1 MTMADVPTTNL
12 TVAKLKALCVLNDLS
27 ASGKK
32 ADLLARL
39 LEAGVDKETLGVE
52 VFDEATAT
60 FHTAPVDGEEPAPE
74 EGASGEDDDAPGEEK
89 VEESE
94 EDVVDNEPIMLS
106 LEDEETITPSAEPV
120 EVEPTPTKKRQPA
133 RSSTKAE
140 PIADDDEVLE
150 AEILEA
156 DLLDDEVE
164 EVEEVVAEPPS
175 SRPTP
180 EKSTAGSP
188 MTLKEMVQRPQSVAV
203 LLALL
208 ILGAGGWYYVNNQLE
223 PFTADSLRYGDS
235 MGYIISGTGDGYDE
249 TTSGAMIA
257 TGEYVSLV
265 LDQLE
270 DPPDYCKVRLLFEG
284 QSEATITEGTS
295 RELFTQSSDDRLGA
309 VEVKGGQGLSWLTV
323 ESKNEMEFSQFDI
336 FGHTKTNQKCND
348 FSEGSE
354 GTADITLTTWTELRE
369 RVTIATQLDT
379 SLANSGGAYD
389 GTAFTY
395 GVGGLFGGL
404 EDLSPGLGMVVAPV
418 ELAQFFGNA
427 YITTDATGTSSGW
440 EWRVTGSEKVGTTN
454 MWKVTASHRDVRDFC
469 LGYANMNL
477 WLDADSPWAAR
488 QSVDIAISSSESSQ
502 NDCSTWQQRGVEA
515 VLPEGEL
522 ELHHSFERTYHARG
536 VKAVELGKAYDNRP
550 ESNEMD
556 PDEDELSAWAVDG
569 THLPDNS
576 TQRTHPLDLAMTCI
590 PEFNIEASGA
600 VEALE
605 SHDGYVWRAVDAKNG
620 SATDWNISWVGNDN
634 AAGWLLF
641 SVAGSVDDLTCTFL
655 AKGIFEDTMTHDRDA
670 IPEALP
676 LEAVEQRIMDAQRF
690 PALTGPDALFSSDGY
705 HDQTSIGY
713 LVVVPGSGLGI
724 DFGDFFDTTG
734 ATTLDLQRQWEED
747 GVDHRFSLL
756 VDGTDGRLIGWTLL
770 EVA

>member
-1 MTMADVPTTNL
+1 MADVPTTNL

-27 ASGKK
+27 ASGNK

-39 LEAGVDKETLGVE
+39 LDAGVDKETLGIE

-60 FHTAPVDGEEPAPE
+60 FHAAPVEGEEPVTDE
-74 EGASGEDDDAPGEEK
+74 EVAEADEDAEGDGEDD
-89 VEESE
+89 
-94 EDVVDNEPIMLS
+94 EPIMLS
-106 LEDEETITPSAEPV
+106 LEDEETITPASEPAKAEASA
-120 EVEPTPTKKRQPA
+120 TKKRPST
-133 RSSTKAE
+133 RSSSETE
-140 PIADDDEVLE
+140 PVVEEDDEVLE

-156 DLLDDEVE
+156 DLIDDDLDEVE
-164 EVEEVVAEPPS
+164 EAVPETTSPPKKSEKASAE
-175 SRPTP
+175 
-180 EKSTAGSP
+180 SP
-188 MTLKEMVQRPQSVAV
+188 MTLKEMVQRPQSIAV

-208 ILGAGGWYYVNNQLE
+208 IFGAGGWYYVNNQLE

-235 MGYIISGTGDGYDE
+235 MGYIISGTGDGFDE

-284 QSEATITEGTS
+284 ESEATITEGTS
-295 RELFTQSSDDRLGA
+295 MELFTQSSDDRLGA
-309 VEVKGGQGLSWLTV
+309 VEIKGGQGLSWLTV

-369 RVTIATQLDT
+369 RVTIATQLET
-379 SLANSGGAYD
+379 SLANSGGTYD

-404 EDLSPGLGMVVAPV
+404 EELSPGLGMVVAPI
-418 ELAQFFGNA
+418 ELADFFGNA

-469 LGYANMNL
+469 LGYANMNI

-522 ELHHSFERTYHARG
+522 ELHHSFERTYHSRG

-556 PDEDELSAWAVDG
+556 PDEDELSSWGVDG

-576 TQRTHPLDLAMTCI
+576 THRTHPLDVAMTCV
-590 PEFNIEASGA
+590 PEFSLDASGA
-600 VEALE
+600 VEALD
-605 SHDGYVWRAVDAKNG
+605 SRDGYVWRAIDTNNG
-620 SATDWNISWVGNDN
+620 SETEWNISWVANDN
-634 AAGWLLF
+634 SAGWLLF
-641 SVAGSVDDLTCTFL
+641 SVAGSVDDLTCTFID
-655 AKGIFEDTMTHDRDA
+655 KGIFDDTVAHDRDA

-690 PALTGPDALFSSDGY
+690 PALTGPAALFTSDGY
-705 HDQTSIGY
+705 HDETQIGY

-734 ATTLDLQRQWEED
+734 ATTVDVQRQWEEN
-747 GVDHRFSLL
+747 GVDRRFSLL

>member
-1 MTMADVPTTNL
+1 MADVPTTNL

-27 ASGKK
+27 ASGNK
-32 ADLLARL
+32 AELLTRL
-39 LEAGVDKETLGVE
+39 LEAGVDKETLGIE

-60 FHTAPVDGEEPAPE
+60 FHSVPSGGEEPGADE
-74 EGASGEDDDAPGEEK
+74 EGERD
-89 VEESE
+89 VE
-94 EDVVDNEPIMLS
+94 DNEPIMLS
-106 LEDEETITPSAEPV
+106 LEDEETLTPASKPDEAKTSA
-120 EVEPTPTKKRQPA
+120 TKKRPST
-133 RSSTKAE
+133 RSSAE
-140 PIADDDEVLE
+140 TEPVVEEDDEVLE

-156 DLLDDEVE
+156 DLIVE
-164 EVEEVVAEPPS
+164 DLEEAEEAVSETVPP
-175 SRPTP
+175 PKKT
-180 EKSTAGSP
+180 EKPSAESP
-188 MTLKEMVQRPQSVAV
+188 MTLKEMVQRPQSIAV

-235 MGYIISGTGDGYDE
+235 MGYIISGTGDGFDE

-284 QSEATITEGTS
+284 ESEATITEGTS
-295 RELFTQSSDDRLGA
+295 MELFTQSSDDRLGA
-309 VEVKGGQGLSWLTV
+309 VEIKGGQGLSWLTV
-323 ESKNEMEFSQFDI
+323 ESKNEMGFSQFDI

-369 RVTIATQLDT
+369 RVTIATQLET
-379 SLANSGGAYD
+379 SLANSGGTYD

-404 EDLSPGLGMVVAPV
+404 EELSPGLGMVVAPI
-418 ELAQFFGNA
+418 ELAAFFGNA
-427 YITTDATGTSSGW
+427 YITTDASGTSSGW

-469 LGYANMNL
+469 LGYANMNI

-522 ELHHSFERTYHARG
+522 ELHHSFERTYHSRG
-536 VKAVELGKAYDNRP
+536 VKAIELGKAYDNRP

-556 PDEDELSAWAVDG
+556 PDEDELSTWGVDG

-576 TQRTHPLDLAMTCI
+576 THRTHPLDVAMTCVS
-590 PEFNIEASGA
+590 EFSVEASGA
-600 VEALE
+600 VEALD
-605 SHDGYVWRAVDAKNG
+605 SRDGYVWRAIDAING
-620 SATDWNISWVGNDN
+620 SATEWNISWVANDN
-634 AAGWLLF
+634 SAGWLLF
-641 SVAGSVDDLTCTFL
+641 SVAGSVDDLTCTFID
-655 AKGIFEDTMTHDRDA
+655 KGIFDDTVAHDRDA
-670 IPEALP
+670 IPEVLP
-676 LEAVEQRIMDAQRF
+676 LEAIEQRIMDAQRF
-690 PALTGPDALFSSDGY
+690 PALTGPAALFTSEGY
-705 HDQTSIGY
+705 HDETQIGY

-734 ATTLDLQRQWEED
+734 ATTVDVQRQWEEN
-747 GVDHRFSLL
+747 GVDRRFSLL

-770 EVA
+770 GVA

>member
-1 MTMADVPTTNL
+1 MADVPTTNL

-27 ASGKK
+27 ASGNK

-39 LEAGVDKETLGVE
+39 LDAGVDKETLGIE

-60 FHTAPVDGEEPAPE
+60 FHAAPVEGEEPVTDE
-74 EGASGEDDDAPGEEK
+74 EVAEADEDAEGDGEDD
-89 VEESE
+89 
-94 EDVVDNEPIMLS
+94 EPIMLS
-106 LEDEETITPSAEPV
+106 LEDEETITPASEPAEAEASA
-120 EVEPTPTKKRQPA
+120 TKKRPST
-133 RSSTKAE
+133 RNSSETE
-140 PIADDDEVLE
+140 PVVEEDDEVLE

-156 DLLDDEVE
+156 DLIDDDLDEVE
-164 EVEEVVAEPPS
+164 EAVPETTSPPKKSEKASAE
-175 SRPTP
+175 
-180 EKSTAGSP
+180 SP
-188 MTLKEMVQRPQSVAV
+188 MTLKEMVQRPQSIAV

-208 ILGAGGWYYVNNQLE
+208 IFGAGGWYYVNNQLE

-235 MGYIISGTGDGYDE
+235 MGYIISGTGDGFDE

-284 QSEATITEGTS
+284 ESEATITEGTS
-295 RELFTQSSDDRLGA
+295 MELFTQSSDDRLGA
-309 VEVKGGQGLSWLTV
+309 VEIKGGQGLSWLTV

-369 RVTIATQLDT
+369 RVTIATQLET
-379 SLANSGGAYD
+379 SLANSGGTYD

-404 EDLSPGLGMVVAPV
+404 EELSPGLGMVVAPI
-418 ELAQFFGNA
+418 ELAAFFGNA

-469 LGYANMNL
+469 LGYANMNI

-522 ELHHSFERTYHARG
+522 ELHHSFERTYHSRG

-556 PDEDELSAWAVDG
+556 PDEDELSSWGVDG

-576 TQRTHPLDLAMTCI
+576 THRTHPLDVAMTCV
-590 PEFNIEASGA
+590 PEFSLDASGA
-600 VEALE
+600 VEALD
-605 SHDGYVWRAVDAKNG
+605 SRDGYVWRAIDTNNG
-620 SATDWNISWVGNDN
+620 SETEWNISWVANDN
-634 AAGWLLF
+634 SAGWLLF
-641 SVAGSVDDLTCTFL
+641 SVAGSADDLTCTFID
-655 AKGIFEDTMTHDRDA
+655 KGIFDDTVAHDRDA

-690 PALTGPDALFSSDGY
+690 PALTGPAALFTSDGY
-705 HDQTSIGY
+705 HDETQIGY

-734 ATTLDLQRQWEED
+734 ATTVDVQRQWEEN
-747 GVDHRFSLL
+747 GVDRRFSLL

>member
-1 MTMADVPTTNL
+1 MADVPTTNL

-27 ASGKK
+27 ASGNK

-39 LEAGVDKETLGVE
+39 LDAGVDKETLGIE

-60 FHTAPVDGEEPAPE
+60 FHAAPVEGEEPVTDE
-74 EGASGEDDDAPGEEK
+74 EVAEADEDAEGDGEDD
-89 VEESE
+89 
-94 EDVVDNEPIMLS
+94 EPIMLS
-106 LEDEETITPSAEPV
+106 LEDEETITPASEPAEAEASA
-120 EVEPTPTKKRQPA
+120 TKKRPST
-133 RSSTKAE
+133 RNSSETE
-140 PIADDDEVLE
+140 PVVEEDDEVLE

-156 DLLDDEVE
+156 DLIDDDLDEVE
-164 EVEEVVAEPPS
+164 EAVPETTSPPKKSEKASAE
-175 SRPTP
+175 
-180 EKSTAGSP
+180 SP
-188 MTLKEMVQRPQSVAV
+188 MTLKEMVQRPQSIAV

-208 ILGAGGWYYVNNQLE
+208 IFGAGGWYYVNNQLE

-235 MGYIISGTGDGYDE
+235 MGYIISGTGDGFDE

-284 QSEATITEGTS
+284 ESEATITEGTS
-295 RELFTQSSDDRLGA
+295 MELFTQSSDDRLGA
-309 VEVKGGQGLSWLTV
+309 VEIKGGQGLSWLTV

-369 RVTIATQLDT
+369 RVTIATQLET
-379 SLANSGGAYD
+379 SLANSGGTYD

-404 EDLSPGLGMVVAPV
+404 EELSPGLGMVVAPI
-418 ELAQFFGNA
+418 ELADFFGNA

-469 LGYANMNL
+469 LGYANMNI

-522 ELHHSFERTYHARG
+522 ELHHSFERTYHSRG

-556 PDEDELSAWAVDG
+556 PDEDELSTWGVDG

-576 TQRTHPLDLAMTCI
+576 THRTHPLDVAMTCV
-590 PEFNIEASGA
+590 PEFSVDASGA
-600 VEALE
+600 VEALD
-605 SHDGYVWRAVDAKNG
+605 SRDGYVWRAIDTNNG
-620 SATDWNISWVGNDN
+620 SETEWNISWVANDN
-634 AAGWLLF
+634 SAGWLLF
-641 SVAGSVDDLTCTFL
+641 SVAGSADDLTCTFID
-655 AKGIFEDTMTHDRDA
+655 KGIFDDTVAHDRDA

-690 PALTGPDALFSSDGY
+690 PALTGPAALFTSDGY
-705 HDQTSIGY
+705 HDETQIGY

-734 ATTLDLQRQWEED
+734 ATTVDVQRQWEEN
-747 GVDHRFSLL
+747 GVDRRFSLL

>member
-1 MTMADVPTTNL
+1 MADVPTTNL

-27 ASGKK
+27 ASGNK
-32 ADLLARL
+32 AELLTRL
-39 LEAGVDKETLGVE
+39 LEAGVDKETLGIE

-60 FHTAPVDGEEPAPE
+60 FHAFPSDGEEPGADE
-74 EGASGEDDDAPGEEK
+74 EGERD
-89 VEESE
+89 VE
-94 EDVVDNEPIMLS
+94 DNEPIMLS
-106 LEDEETITPSAEPV
+106 LEDEETLTPASKPDEAKTSA
-120 EVEPTPTKKRQPA
+120 TKKRPST
-133 RSSTKAE
+133 RSSAE
-140 PIADDDEVLE
+140 TEPVVEEDDEVLE

-156 DLLDDEVE
+156 DLIVE
-164 EVEEVVAEPPS
+164 DLEEAEEAVSETVPP
-175 SRPTP
+175 PKKA
-180 EKSTAGSP
+180 EKPSAESP
-188 MTLKEMVQRPQSVAV
+188 MTLKEMVQRPQSIAV

-235 MGYIISGTGDGYDE
+235 MGYIISGTGDGFDE

-284 QSEATITEGTS
+284 ESEATITEGTS
-295 RELFTQSSDDRLGA
+295 MELFTQSSDDRLGA
-309 VEVKGGQGLSWLTV
+309 VEIKGGQGLSWLTV

-369 RVTIATQLDT
+369 RVTIATQLET
-379 SLANSGGAYD
+379 SLANSGGTYD

-404 EDLSPGLGMVVAPV
+404 EELSPGLGMVVAPI
-418 ELAQFFGNA
+418 ELAAFFGNA
-427 YITTDATGTSSGW
+427 YITTDASGTSSGW

-469 LGYANMNL
+469 LGYANMNI

-522 ELHHSFERTYHARG
+522 ELHHSFERTYHSRG
-536 VKAVELGKAYDNRP
+536 VKAIELGKAYDNRP

-556 PDEDELSAWAVDG
+556 PDEDELSTWGVDG

-576 TQRTHPLDLAMTCI
+576 THRTHPLDVAMTCVS
-590 PEFNIEASGA
+590 EFSVEASGA
-600 VEALE
+600 VEALD
-605 SHDGYVWRAVDAKNG
+605 SRDGYVWRAIDAING
-620 SATDWNISWVGNDN
+620 SATEWNISWVANDN
-634 AAGWLLF
+634 SAGWLLF
-641 SVAGSVDDLTCTFL
+641 SVAGSVDDLTCTFID
-655 AKGIFEDTMTHDRDA
+655 KGIFDDTVAHDRDA
-670 IPEALP
+670 IPEVLP
-676 LEAVEQRIMDAQRF
+676 LEAIEQRIMDAQRF
-690 PALTGPDALFSSDGY
+690 PALTGPAALFTSEGY
-705 HDQTSIGY
+705 HDETQIGY

-734 ATTLDLQRQWEED
+734 ATTVDVQRQWEEN
-747 GVDHRFSLL
+747 GVDRRFSLL

-770 EVA
+770 GVA

>member
-1 MTMADVPTTNL
+1 MADVPTTNL

-27 ASGKK
+27 ASGNK

-39 LEAGVDKETLGVE
+39 LDAGVDKETLGIE

-60 FHTAPVDGEEPAPE
+60 FHAAPVEGEEPVTDE
-74 EGASGEDDDAPGEEK
+74 EVAEADEDAEGDGEDD
-89 VEESE
+89 
-94 EDVVDNEPIMLS
+94 EPIMLS
-106 LEDEETITPSAEPV
+106 LEDEETITPASEPAEAEASA
-120 EVEPTPTKKRQPA
+120 TKKRPST
-133 RSSTKAE
+133 RSSSETE
-140 PIADDDEVLE
+140 PVVEEDDEVLE

-156 DLLDDEVE
+156 DLIDDDLDEVE
-164 EVEEVVAEPPS
+164 EAVPETTSPPKKSEKASAE
-175 SRPTP
+175 
-180 EKSTAGSP
+180 SP
-188 MTLKEMVQRPQSVAV
+188 MTLKEMVQRPQSIAV

-208 ILGAGGWYYVNNQLE
+208 IFGAGGWYYVNNQLE

-235 MGYIISGTGDGYDE
+235 MGYIISGTGDGFDE

-284 QSEATITEGTS
+284 ESEATITEGTS
-295 RELFTQSSDDRLGA
+295 MELFTQSSDDRLGA
-309 VEVKGGQGLSWLTV
+309 VEIKGGQGLSWLTV

-369 RVTIATQLDT
+369 RVTIATQLET
-379 SLANSGGAYD
+379 SLANSGGTYD

-404 EDLSPGLGMVVAPV
+404 EELSPGLGMVVAPI
-418 ELAQFFGNA
+418 ELADFFGNA

-469 LGYANMNL
+469 LGYANMNI

-522 ELHHSFERTYHARG
+522 ELHHSFERTYHSRG

-556 PDEDELSAWAVDG
+556 PDEDELSTWGVDG

-576 TQRTHPLDLAMTCI
+576 THRTHPLDVAMTCVD
-590 PEFNIEASGA
+590 EFSLDASGA
-600 VEALE
+600 VEALD
-605 SHDGYVWRAVDAKNG
+605 SRDGYVWRAIDTNNG
-620 SATDWNISWVGNDN
+620 SATEWNISWVANDN
-634 AAGWLLF
+634 SAGWLLF
-641 SVAGSVDDLTCTFL
+641 SVAGSVDDLTCTFID
-655 AKGIFEDTMTHDRDA
+655 KGIFDDTVAHDRDA

-690 PALTGPDALFSSDGY
+690 PALTGPDALFTSDGY
-705 HDQTSIGY
+705 HDETQIGY

-734 ATTLDLQRQWEED
+734 ATTVDVQRQWEEN
-747 GVDHRFSLL
+747 GVDRRFSLL

>member
-1 MTMADVPTTNL
+1 MADVPTTNL

-27 ASGKK
+27 ASGNK

-39 LEAGVDKETLGVE
+39 LDAGVDKETLGIE

-60 FHTAPVDGEEPAPE
+60 FHAAPVEGEEPVTDE
-74 EGASGEDDDAPGEEK
+74 EVAEADEDAEGGGEDD
-89 VEESE
+89 
-94 EDVVDNEPIMLS
+94 EPIMLS
-106 LEDEETITPSAEPV
+106 LEDEETITPASEPAEAEASA
-120 EVEPTPTKKRQPA
+120 TKKRPST
-133 RSSTKAE
+133 RNSSETE
-140 PIADDDEVLE
+140 PVVEEDDEVLE

-156 DLLDDEVE
+156 DLIDDDLDEVE
-164 EVEEVVAEPPS
+164 EAVPETTSPPKKSEKASAE
-175 SRPTP
+175 
-180 EKSTAGSP
+180 SP
-188 MTLKEMVQRPQSVAV
+188 MTLKEMVQRPQSIAV

-208 ILGAGGWYYVNNQLE
+208 IFGAGGWYYVNNQLE

-235 MGYIISGTGDGYDE
+235 MGYIISGTGDGFDE

-284 QSEATITEGTS
+284 ESEATITEGTS
-295 RELFTQSSDDRLGA
+295 MELFTQSSDDRLGA
-309 VEVKGGQGLSWLTV
+309 VEIKGGQGLSWLTV

-369 RVTIATQLDT
+369 RVTIATQLET
-379 SLANSGGAYD
+379 SLANSGGTYD

-404 EDLSPGLGMVVAPV
+404 EELSPGLGMVVAPI
-418 ELAQFFGNA
+418 ELADFFGNA

-469 LGYANMNL
+469 LGYANMNI

-522 ELHHSFERTYHARG
+522 ELHHSFERTYHSRG

-556 PDEDELSAWAVDG
+556 PDEDELSTWGVDG

-576 TQRTHPLDLAMTCI
+576 THRTHPLDVAMTCVD
-590 PEFNIEASGA
+590 EFSLDASGA
-600 VEALE
+600 VEALD
-605 SHDGYVWRAVDAKNG
+605 SRDGYVWRAIDTNNG
-620 SATDWNISWVGNDN
+620 SATEWNISWVANDN
-634 AAGWLLF
+634 SAGWLLF
-641 SVAGSVDDLTCTFL
+641 SVAGSVDDLTCTFID
-655 AKGIFEDTMTHDRDA
+655 KGIFDDTVAHDRDA

-690 PALTGPDALFSSDGY
+690 PALTGPAALFTSDGY
-705 HDQTSIGY
+705 HDETQIGY

-734 ATTLDLQRQWEED
+734 ATTVDVQRQWEEN
-747 GVDHRFSLL
+747 GVDRRFSLL

>member
-1 MTMADVPTTNL
+1 MADVPTTNL

-60 FHTAPVDGEEPAPE
+60 FHAAPVDDDEPATV
-74 EGASGEDDDAPGEEK
+74 DDASSSDDV

-94 EDVVDNEPIMLS
+94 QGVDESDEPIMLS
-106 LEDEETITPSAEPV
+106 LEDEETLT
-120 EVEPTPTKKRQPA
+120 PTPVSTEKTESSVKAKKSPKKSEPEQVEAESPA
-133 RSSTKAE
+133 E
-140 PIADDDEVLE
+140 DEVLE

-156 DLLDDEVE
+156 DLIDDDEE
-164 EVEEVVAEPPS
+164 EDEQTVPATPVRETKVS
-175 SRPTP
+175 STQ
-180 EKSTAGSP
+180 P
-188 MTLKEMVQRPQSVAV
+188 MTLKEMIQRPQSVAV

-208 ILGAGGWYYVNNQLE
+208 ILGAGGWYYVNNQIE
-223 PFTADSLRYGDS
+223 PFTADSLRYGDT

-265 LDQLE
+265 MDQLD
-270 DPPDYCKVRLLFEG
+270 DPPEYCKVRLLFDGE
-284 QSEATITEGTS
+284 SVASITEGS
-295 RELFTQSSDDRLGA
+295 SMELFTQSSDDRLGA
-309 VEVKGGQGLSWLTV
+309 VEIKGGQGLSWLTV

-369 RVTIATQLDT
+369 RVTIATQLEA
-379 SLANSGGAYD
+379 SLSNSKGTYD

-404 EDLSPGLGMVVAPV
+404 EDLSPGLGMVVAPI
-418 ELAQFFGNA
+418 ELADFFGSA
-427 YITTDATGTSSGW
+427 YITTDASGTSSGW
-440 EWRVTGSEKVGTTN
+440 EWRVTGSEKIGTTN

-477 WLDADSPWAAR
+477 WLDPASPWAAR

-502 NDCSTWQQRGVEA
+502 NDCSEWQKRGIEA

-522 ELHHSFERTYHARG
+522 ELHHSFERTYHTRG

-556 PDEDELSAWAVDG
+556 PDEDELSNWAVDG

-576 TQRTHPLDLAMTCI
+576 TQRDHPLDVAMNCI
-590 PEFNIEASGA
+590 PEFSLDASGA
-600 VEALE
+600 VEALQSE
-605 SHDGYVWRAVDAKNG
+605 DGYVWRAIDSQNG
-620 SATDWNISWVGNDN
+620 SATEWNLSWVSSSDS
-634 AAGWLLF
+634 AGWLRF
-641 SVAGSVDDLTCTFL
+641 SVTGTVDDLSCEFL
-655 AKGIFEDTMTHDRDA
+655 AKGIFDDTVSHDRDA
-670 IPEALP
+670 IPSVLP
-676 LEAVEQRIMDAQRF
+676 LEAVEERIMDAQRF
-690 PALTGPDALFSSDGY
+690 PALTQPSALFSSDGF
-705 HDQTSIGY
+705 HEETQIGY

-734 ATTLDLQRQWEED
+734 ATTVDVQRQWEED

>member
-1 MTMADVPTTNL
+1 MADVPTTNL

-27 ASGKK
+27 ASGNK
-32 ADLLARL
+32 AELLTRL
-39 LEAGVDKETLGVE
+39 LEAGVDKETLGIE

-60 FHTAPVDGEEPAPE
+60 FHSVPSGGEEPGADE
-74 EGASGEDDDAPGEEK
+74 EGERD
-89 VEESE
+89 VE
-94 EDVVDNEPIMLS
+94 DNEPIMLS
-106 LEDEETITPSAEPV
+106 LEDEETLTPASKPDEAKTSA
-120 EVEPTPTKKRQPA
+120 TKKRPST
-133 RSSTKAE
+133 RSSAE
-140 PIADDDEVLE
+140 TEPVVEEDDEVLE

-156 DLLDDEVE
+156 DLIVE
-164 EVEEVVAEPPS
+164 DLEEAEEAVSETVPP
-175 SRPTP
+175 PKKA
-180 EKSTAGSP
+180 EKPSAESP
-188 MTLKEMVQRPQSVAV
+188 MTLKEMVQRPQSIAV

-235 MGYIISGTGDGYDE
+235 MGYIISGTGDGFDE

-284 QSEATITEGTS
+284 ESEATITEGTS
-295 RELFTQSSDDRLGA
+295 MELFTQSSDDRLGA
-309 VEVKGGQGLSWLTV
+309 VEIKGGQGLSWLTV

-369 RVTIATQLDT
+369 RVTIATQLET
-379 SLANSGGAYD
+379 SLANSGGTYD

-404 EDLSPGLGMVVAPV
+404 EELSPGLGMVVAPI
-418 ELAQFFGNA
+418 ELAAFFGNA
-427 YITTDATGTSSGW
+427 YITTDASGTSSGW

-469 LGYANMNL
+469 LGYANMNI

-522 ELHHSFERTYHARG
+522 ELHHSFERTYHSRG
-536 VKAVELGKAYDNRP
+536 VKAIELGKAYDNRP

-556 PDEDELSAWAVDG
+556 PDEDELSTWGVDG

-576 TQRTHPLDLAMTCI
+576 THRTHPLDVAMTCVS
-590 PEFNIEASGA
+590 EFSVEASGA
-600 VEALE
+600 VEALD
-605 SHDGYVWRAVDAKNG
+605 SRDGYVWRAIDAING
-620 SATDWNISWVGNDN
+620 SATEWNISWVANDN
-634 AAGWLLF
+634 SAGWLLF
-641 SVAGSVDDLTCTFL
+641 SVAGSVDDLTCTFID
-655 AKGIFEDTMTHDRDA
+655 KGIFDDTVAHDRDA
-670 IPEALP
+670 IPEVLP
-676 LEAVEQRIMDAQRF
+676 LEAIEQRIMDAQRF
-690 PALTGPDALFSSDGY
+690 PALTGPAALFTSEGY
-705 HDQTSIGY
+705 HDETQIGY

-734 ATTLDLQRQWEED
+734 ATTVDVQRQWEEN
-747 GVDHRFSLL
+747 GVDRRFSLL

-770 EVA
+770 GVA

>member
-1 MTMADVPTTNL
+1 MADVPTTNL

-27 ASGKK
+27 ASGNK

-39 LEAGVDKETLGVE
+39 LDAGVDKETLGIE

-60 FHTAPVDGEEPAPE
+60 FHAAPVEDEEPVTDE
-74 EGASGEDDDAPGEEK
+74 EVAEADEDAKGDGEDD
-89 VEESE
+89 
-94 EDVVDNEPIMLS
+94 EPIMLS
-106 LEDEETITPSAEPV
+106 LEDEETITPAS
-120 EVEPTPTKKRQPA
+120 EPTKVETSATKKRPST
-133 RSSTKAE
+133 RNSSETE
-140 PIADDDEVLE
+140 PVVEEDDEVLE

-156 DLLDDEVE
+156 DLIDEDLNDVE
-164 EVEEVVAEPPS
+164 EAVPETTSPPKKS
-175 SRPTP
+175 
-180 EKSTAGSP
+180 EKASAASP
-188 MTLKEMVQRPQSVAV
+188 MTLKEMVQRPQSIAV

-208 ILGAGGWYYVNNQLE
+208 IFGAGGWYYVNNQLE

-235 MGYIISGTGDGYDE
+235 MGYIISGTGDGFDE

-284 QSEATITEGTS
+284 ESEATITEGTS
-295 RELFTQSSDDRLGA
+295 MELFTQSSDDRLGA
-309 VEVKGGQGLSWLTV
+309 VEIKGGQGLSWLTV

-369 RVTIATQLDT
+369 RVTIATQLET
-379 SLANSGGAYD
+379 SLANSGGTYD

-404 EDLSPGLGMVVAPV
+404 EELSPGLGMVVAPI
-418 ELAQFFGNA
+418 ELADFFGNA

-469 LGYANMNL
+469 LGYANMNI

-522 ELHHSFERTYHARG
+522 ELHHSFERTYHSRG

-556 PDEDELSAWAVDG
+556 PDEDELSTWGVDG

-576 TQRTHPLDLAMTCI
+576 THRTHPLDVAMTCV
-590 PEFNIEASGA
+590 PEFSLDASGA
-600 VEALE
+600 VEALD
-605 SHDGYVWRAVDAKNG
+605 SRDGYVWRAIDTNNG
-620 SATDWNISWVGNDN
+620 SATEWNISWVANDN
-634 AAGWLLF
+634 SAGWLLF
-641 SVAGSVDDLTCTFL
+641 SVAGSVDDLTCSFID
-655 AKGIFEDTMTHDRDA
+655 KGIFDDTVAHDRDA

-690 PALTGPDALFSSDGY
+690 PALTGPAALFTSDGY
-705 HDQTSIGY
+705 HDETQIGY

-734 ATTLDLQRQWEED
+734 ATTVDVQRQWEEN
-747 GVDHRFSLL
+747 GVDRRFSLL

>member
-1 MTMADVPTTNL
+1 MADVPTTNL

-27 ASGKK
+27 ASGNK
-32 ADLLARL
+32 AELLTRL
-39 LEAGVDKETLGVE
+39 LEAGVDKETLGIE

-60 FHTAPVDGEEPAPE
+60 FHSVPSGGEEPGADE
-74 EGASGEDDDAPGEEK
+74 EGERD
-89 VEESE
+89 VE
-94 EDVVDNEPIMLS
+94 DNEPIMLS
-106 LEDEETITPSAEPV
+106 LEDEETLTPASKPDEAKTSA
-120 EVEPTPTKKRQPA
+120 TKKRPST
-133 RSSTKAE
+133 RSSAE
-140 PIADDDEVLE
+140 TEPVVEEDDEVLE

-156 DLLDDEVE
+156 DLIVE
-164 EVEEVVAEPPS
+164 DLEEAEEAVSETVPP
-175 SRPTP
+175 PKKA
-180 EKSTAGSP
+180 EKPSAESP
-188 MTLKEMVQRPQSVAV
+188 MTLKEMVQRPQSIAV

-235 MGYIISGTGDGYDE
+235 MGYIISGTGDGFDE

-284 QSEATITEGTS
+284 ESEATITEGTS
-295 RELFTQSSDDRLGA
+295 MELFTQSSDDRLGA
-309 VEVKGGQGLSWLTV
+309 VEIKGGQGLSWLTV

-369 RVTIATQLDT
+369 RVTIATQLET
-379 SLANSGGAYD
+379 SLANSGGTYD

-404 EDLSPGLGMVVAPV
+404 EELSPGLGMVVAPI
-418 ELAQFFGNA
+418 ELAAFFGNA
-427 YITTDATGTSSGW
+427 YITTDASGTSSGW

-469 LGYANMNL
+469 LGYANMNI

-502 NDCSTWQQRGVEA
+502 NDCSTWQQRGDEA

-522 ELHHSFERTYHARG
+522 ELHHSFERTYHSRG
-536 VKAVELGKAYDNRP
+536 VKAIELGKAYDNRP

-556 PDEDELSAWAVDG
+556 PDEDELSTWGVDG

-576 TQRTHPLDLAMTCI
+576 THRTHPLDVAMTCVS
-590 PEFNIEASGA
+590 EFSVEASGA
-600 VEALE
+600 VEALD
-605 SHDGYVWRAVDAKNG
+605 SRDGYVWRAIDAING
-620 SATDWNISWVGNDN
+620 SATEWNISWVANDN
-634 AAGWLLF
+634 SAGWLLF
-641 SVAGSVDDLTCTFL
+641 SVAGSVDDLTCTFID
-655 AKGIFEDTMTHDRDA
+655 KGIFDDTVAHDRDA
-670 IPEALP
+670 IPEVLP
-676 LEAVEQRIMDAQRF
+676 LEAIEQRIMDAQRF
-690 PALTGPDALFSSDGY
+690 PALTGPAALFTSEGY
-705 HDQTSIGY
+705 HDETQIGY

-734 ATTLDLQRQWEED
+734 ATTVDVQRQWEEN
-747 GVDHRFSLL
+747 GVDRRFSLL

-770 EVA
+770 GVA

>member
-1 MTMADVPTTNL
+1 MADVPTTNL

-27 ASGKK
+27 ASGNK

-39 LEAGVDKETLGVE
+39 LDAGVDKETLGIE

-60 FHTAPVDGEEPAPE
+60 FHAAPVEGEEPVTDE
-74 EGASGEDDDAPGEEK
+74 EVAEADEDAEGDGEDD
-89 VEESE
+89 
-94 EDVVDNEPIMLS
+94 EPIMLS
-106 LEDEETITPSAEPV
+106 LEDEETITPASEPAEAEASA
-120 EVEPTPTKKRQPA
+120 TKKRPST
-133 RSSTKAE
+133 RNSSETE
-140 PIADDDEVLE
+140 PVVEEDDEVLE

-156 DLLDDEVE
+156 DLIDDDLDEVE
-164 EVEEVVAEPPS
+164 EAVPETTSPPKKSEKASAE
-175 SRPTP
+175 
-180 EKSTAGSP
+180 SP
-188 MTLKEMVQRPQSVAV
+188 MTLKEMVQRPQSIAV

-208 ILGAGGWYYVNNQLE
+208 IFGAGGWYYVNNQLE

-235 MGYIISGTGDGYDE
+235 MGYIISGTGDGFDE

-284 QSEATITEGTS
+284 ESEATITEGTS
-295 RELFTQSSDDRLGA
+295 MELFTQSSDDRLGA
-309 VEVKGGQGLSWLTV
+309 VEIKGGQGLSWLTV

-369 RVTIATQLDT
+369 RVTIATQLET
-379 SLANSGGAYD
+379 SLANSGGTYD

-404 EDLSPGLGMVVAPV
+404 EELSPGLGMVVAPI
-418 ELAQFFGNA
+418 ELADFFGNA

-469 LGYANMNL
+469 LGYANMNI

-522 ELHHSFERTYHARG
+522 ELHHSFERTYHSRG

-556 PDEDELSAWAVDG
+556 PDEDELSTWGVDG

-576 TQRTHPLDLAMTCI
+576 THRTHPLDVAMTCV
-590 PEFNIEASGA
+590 PEFSVDASGA
-600 VEALE
+600 VEALD
-605 SHDGYVWRAVDAKNG
+605 SRDGYVWRAIDTNNG
-620 SATDWNISWVGNDN
+620 SETEWNISWVANDN
-634 AAGWLLF
+634 SAGWLLF
-641 SVAGSVDDLTCTFL
+641 SVAGSVDDLTCTFID
-655 AKGIFEDTMTHDRDA
+655 KGIFDDTVAHDRDA

-690 PALTGPDALFSSDGY
+690 PALTGPAALFTSDGY
-705 HDQTSIGY
+705 HDETQIGY

-734 ATTLDLQRQWEED
+734 ATTVDVQRQWEEN
-747 GVDHRFSLL
+747 GVDRRFSLL

>member
-1 MTMADVPTTNL
+1 MCIRD
-12 TVAKLKALCVLNDLS
+12 
-27 ASGKK
+27 
-32 ADLLARL
+32 R
-39 LEAGVDKETLGVE
+39 
-52 VFDEATAT
+52 
-60 FHTAPVDGEEPAPE
+60 
-74 EGASGEDDDAPGEEK
+74 
-89 VEESE
+89 
-94 EDVVDNEPIMLS
+94 
-106 LEDEETITPSAEPV
+106 
-120 EVEPTPTKKRQPA
+120 
-133 RSSTKAE
+133 
-140 PIADDDEVLE
+140 
-150 AEILEA
+150 
-156 DLLDDEVE
+156 
-164 EVEEVVAEPPS
+164 
-175 SRPTP
+175 
-180 EKSTAGSP
+180 
-188 MTLKEMVQRPQSVAV
+188 
-203 LLALL
+203 
-208 ILGAGGWYYVNNQLE
+208 
-223 PFTADSLRYGDS
+223 
-235 MGYIISGTGDGYDE
+235 
-249 TTSGAMIA
+249 
-257 TGEYVSLV
+257 
-265 LDQLE
+265 
-270 DPPDYCKVRLLFEG
+270 
-284 QSEATITEGTS
+284 
-295 RELFTQSSDDRLGA
+295 SSDDRLGA
-309 VEVKGGQGLSWLTV
+309 VEIKGGQGLSWLTV

-369 RVTIATQLDT
+369 RVTIATQLET
-379 SLANSGGAYD
+379 SLANSGGTYD

-418 ELAQFFGNA
+418 ELAEFFGNA

-576 TQRTHPLDLAMTCI
+576 TQRTHPLDVAMTCV

-605 SHDGYVWRAVDAKNG
+605 SQDGYVWRAVDAKNG

-655 AKGIFEDTMTHDRDA
+655 GKGIFEDTMTHDRDA

-705 HDQTSIGY
+705 HDQTTIGY

-734 ATTLDLQRQWEED
+734 ATTVDVQRQWEED